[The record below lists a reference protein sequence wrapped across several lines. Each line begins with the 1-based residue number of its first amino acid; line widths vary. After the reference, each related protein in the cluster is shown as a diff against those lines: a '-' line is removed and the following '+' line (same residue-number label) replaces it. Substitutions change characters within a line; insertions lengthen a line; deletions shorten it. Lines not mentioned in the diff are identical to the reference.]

1 MIRLKRLFFLA
12 TVALLTSVQL
22 YAGTDTGYNIKI
34 KIAPLKDSVIY
45 LANYFGDKQYI
56 QDSAKC
62 DDGSWVSF
70 KGKEK
75 LSGGIYLVVMPGKKY
90 FELII
95 DKEQNFIVET
105 DVADPVKSMIVK
117 NSNDNK
123 IFYEYLNF
131 VSGKQKEAEGLQKQ
145 FALAK
150 SKSDSTEIQ
159 TKLSEVSKS
168 VTSYKEKFMADNP
181 DMLLSKIFSTS
192 REPEV
197 PEIPSLPDGTK
208 DSTFAFRYYKSK
220 YLDNVDFS
228 DSRLLRTPLF
238 HTKLDTY
245 IKKLT
250 VQFPD
255 SINKEADMLVSKAK
269 SNKEVFKYVVWYLT
283 NQYETSNIMGMD
295 AVFVHMVN
303 NYYTREQAT
312 WIDSVQLYK
321 IQERAKIL
329 EPILLGKKVQNL
341 TLEDTLGNYKSLHNV
356 KANYT
361 VLVFWEPDC
370 GHCQKTIPKIKL
382 IYDKVKAKGVEVYA
396 VDTETE
402 MDKLKKFIKEKN
414 LNWINVA
421 DPNLHNNFRYEFDI
435 NTTPQIFLLDENKK
449 IIAKKIDAKTLED
462 ILEKKLNMEIDVVP
476 ADDDKHAESH

>member
-1 MIRLKRLFFLA
+1 MNHKFVITFC
-12 TVALLTSVQL
+12 LTLILSASKL
-22 YAGTDTGYNIKI
+22 MAAGEAGYNIKI
-34 KIAPLKDSVIY
+34 KINPLKDSLIY

-62 DDGSWVSF
+62 DANSWVNF

-75 LSGGIYLVVMPGKKY
+75 LAGGIYLVVMPGKKY
-90 FELII
+90 FEIII
-95 DKEQNFIVET
+95 DKEQHFSIET
-105 DVADPVKSMIVK
+105 DVADPVKNMVVK

-123 IFYEYLNF
+123 IFYDYLNF
-131 VSGKQKEAEGLQKQ
+131 VSSKQKEAEEIQKQ
-145 FALAK
+145 FATAK
-150 SKSDSTEIQ
+150 SRADSTQIQ
-159 TKLSEVSKS
+159 TKLGEIGKE
-168 VTSYKEKFMADNP
+168 VTSYKEKFIAENP
-181 DMLLSKIFSTS
+181 EMLLAKVFNTS
-192 REPEV
+192 RDPEV
-197 PEIPSLPDGTK
+197 PEAPTLPDGAK

-220 YLDNVDFS
+220 YLDNVDFN
-228 DSRLLRTPLF
+228 DARLLRTPLF

-250 VQFPD
+250 VQIPD
-255 SINKEADMLVSKAK
+255 SINKEADMLVARAK
-269 SNKEVFKYVVWYLT
+269 NNKEVFKYVVWYLT

-295 AVFVHMVN
+295 AVFVHMVK

-329 EPILLGKKVQNL
+329 EPILLGKRAQNL
-341 TLEDTLGNYKSLHNV
+341 ILQDTLGNPKSLYNI

-382 IYDKVKAKGVEVYA
+382 VYDKVKAKGVEVFA

-402 MDKLKKFIKEKN
+402 MEKWKKFIREKN

-421 DPNLHNNFRYEFDI
+421 DPDLHNNFRYEFDI

-449 IIAKKIDAKTLED
+449 IIAKKIDPKTLED
-462 ILEKKLNMEIDVVP
+462 ILEKKLDMTIDVVP
-476 ADDDKHAESH
+476 PEEDKHSETH